1 MKPPMPARLRLAAL
15 ACSLAAGLLLSAA
28 CHQADLSKALTVTPV
43 LSGYYDAGLLDGWAH
58 LLPDVTFKVKNTG
71 AQPVP
76 AGVQF
81 TVSFWFVNDDGEND
95 SVVLS
100 LQKTLAPGDETDV
113 SARAPHGFRAEGA
126 RADMFTNSHFK
137 DMTAKIFA
145 QSHGTIYRLG
155 EFPIEHQI
163 IPHATSGRP

>member
-1 MKPPMPARLRLAAL
+1 MKKMPARLRILAVAAAL
-15 ACSLAAGLLLSAA
+15 AGSTVFSAA
-28 CHQADLSKALTVTPV
+28 CHQADLSKSLTVTKV

-58 LLPDVTFKVKNTG
+58 LLPDVTFKVKNTS

-126 RADMFTNSHFK
+126 RADMFTNSKFR
-137 DMTAKIFA
+137 DMTARIFA

-163 IPHATSGRP
+163 IPHATAGRP